1 MSKQLAINY
10 PRFTVSSK
18 NKTKRTSTNYVLN
31 TSKQSNRKSRSI
43 NISPNFSPEYLQ
55 FKNSR
60 RDATLNTDAVT
71 ILKFSLL
78 LNQLYG
84 DEDRACKLHDN
95 SDPYIYSYEDRED
108 QNGAFVDLTVKTSY
122 LVGGSEP
129 VPLATL
135 KVYNTTNKIHLQGK
149 SENVQ
154 KYIEEFLC
162 HMMEITRCSQVSSI
176 QNISCL
182 QCCCQP
188 NPNSYQPDQQL
199 LVSFSPPQHWG
210 ANPTCELRLQGAPHI
225 FSSFQLSPTTPS
237 FLPRTTPSFLPSI
250 ASEVADPPI
259 LAIQQS
265 SAEVVTSEDLRC
277 PDPDGKPGSDSAE
290 LRFPPLTTAAPPV
303 TEVSLESDADVEA
316 TLSPGDPSSQSPVVE
331 TSHVA
336 ETVTINNVEE
346 HISSTPTE
354 AVSEDIYK
362 PAVSVVSP
370 SAPLYSPSLPAGSI
384 TVTPIRNN
392 TPKHIFTSP
401 VSSPVISKSVEANL
415 LSRLSNRVAHLEDAA
430 LTANIAKHELDN
442 NYLQMSAELRTMKTS
457 MNAVMLENQSLKS
470 RLKNNKTVTDDL
482 HKSIQTLQSELRALN
497 GLRDRF
503 ISGESA
509 INQLQTN
516 CTSQKNVIKSL
527 KEENFALK
535 TSLQDARLEFEKLE
549 ETQKTLQTRL
559 TTVECA
565 VKPPPAATNPQLDKS
580 SVKPCSTAAN
590 HTTLSAPPLMSQ
602 SLPPPLPAT
611 KYLSANPTRSTSS
624 RNFMLGDSNLHNL
637 LPIVKNRTVNIES
650 KASSGANFASLHD
663 EVFQL
668 PPCDLLVLQGG
679 TTDATQRDHPTDAIP
694 DLLKLIRAARFKAK
708 QVAIVPPPPTSEAC
722 RMMGNIMY
730 AEARRLGVDFIP
742 VSFPTSGPYVF
753 RDDGLHCT
761 KLGSGIYGAAII
773 QYFKVRRPQLVRDM
787 YATSCV
793 ACHRSGHTMQTCTN
807 RRPRRSPSYKNVQVN
822 NGHFQQQ
829 HPSHSVQQPQRQMK
843 PYQQSLPHQPH
854 QHQHLSQPSNQIT
867 SQPSSLYAVPVMNR
881 FQILESEV

>member
-1 MSKQLAINY
+1 MSKQLAINHHHHY
-10 PRFTVSSK
+10 PRFTVTSK

-43 NISPNFSPEYLQ
+43 NISPNFSPEYLE

-60 RDATLNTDAVT
+60 RDATLITDAVT

-154 KYIEEFLC
+154 KYVEEFLC

-188 NPNSYQPDQQL
+188 NPNSCQPEQQL

-237 FLPRTTPSFLPSI
+237 FLPSI
-250 ASEVADPPI
+250 ASEVAEPPI

-277 PDPDGKPGSDSAE
+277 PDPDSAE
-290 LRFPPLTTAAPPV
+290 LLFPPLTTAAPLV
-303 TEVSLESDADVEA
+303 TEVSIESDADVGA
-316 TLSPGDPSSQSPVVE
+316 TLSPGSPSSQSPAVE
-331 TSHVA
+331 ASHVA

-354 AVSEDIYK
+354 AVSEDINK
-362 PAVSVVSP
+362 PAVSIVSS

-401 VSSPVISKSVEANL
+401 VSSPVISKSVESNI

-457 MNAVMLENQSLKS
+457 MNAVMLENQSLRS
-470 RLKNNKTVTDDL
+470 QLKDTKNVTDDL
-482 HKSIQTLQSELRALN
+482 RNSIQTLQNELRALN

-516 CTSQKNVIKSL
+516 CTAQKNVIKSL

-565 VKPPPAATNPQLDKS
+565 VKPPAATNPQLDKS
-580 SVKPCSTAAN
+580 SVKLSSSAAN
-590 HTTLSAPPLMSQ
+590 HAKLSAPPLMSQ

-611 KYLSANPTRSTSS
+611 KYLSANPTRSSPS
-624 RNFMLGDSNLHNL
+624 RNFMLGDSNLHHL

-663 EVFQL
+663 EVLQL

-679 TTDATQRDHPTDAIP
+679 TNDATQRDHPTDAIP

-708 QVAIVPPPPTSEAC
+708 QVVIVPPPPTSEVC
-722 RMMGNIMY
+722 RMMGNIMH

-793 ACHRSGHTMQTCTN
+793 ACHQSGHTMQSCTK

-822 NGHFQQQ
+822 HGYFQQQ
-829 HPSHSVQQPQRQMK
+829 HPSYSVQQPQHQIK
-843 PYQQSLPHQPH
+843 PSQQYHPHQPH
-854 QHQHLSQPSNQIT
+854 QHQHLSQPSNQTI
-867 SQPSSLYAVPVMNR
+867 SQPTSVYAVPVMNR